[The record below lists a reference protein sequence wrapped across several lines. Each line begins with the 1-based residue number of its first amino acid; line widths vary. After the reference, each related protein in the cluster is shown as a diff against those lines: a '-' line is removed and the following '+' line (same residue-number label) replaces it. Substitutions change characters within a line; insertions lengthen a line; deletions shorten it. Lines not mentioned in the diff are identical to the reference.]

1 MYSKLKQCIA
11 ASCAFLLAS
20 SFMFEA
26 KAAVASDK
34 TEAATS
40 AESLNPGTID
50 LDVPAYLVRYLYREP
65 DADSLQMKKW
75 YKGWGMMLYWNP
87 DFLPYQSNYA
97 DQLADRLGMSA
108 TGVGFAISKDL
119 NKFSAIRI
127 GANLSSVNIVNAAGG
142 DPLKLKRFNVSL
154 DYLWNLSSTY
164 YGYDLH
170 RTDEWLLTMGVK
182 GGRLFSGYQKSEGS
196 HSDYIGSVNMGLQ
209 YRKNIANDMS
219 FFIEPQFAFFSD
231 KYDGK
236 TSFYEVDPGLNLLV
250 GLYFRL
256 GQPKMQILESENEII
271 KNLFFQAYG
280 GRAVGRETF
289 AFTDM
294 KKDGYNKAHM
304 NFGFNVGSWLNPSLA
319 VRLGYFENIM
329 GIGRSDARVARGLAP
344 TSRQTYRGGRV
355 EFVLNPLTIITN
367 NPSLRRF
374 GWDVSVGYE
383 AGNINKHTSNYNNT
397 WTDAE
402 FNKNETNPK
411 ANGNHVN
418 YFAHGVTFGTQ
429 LKYYMSKNY
438 AFFLDARYSN
448 PGYSAEAKDGLTT
461 SGDLSEKVL
470 SWAVGMEY
478 YISTFNRYSRFTKG
492 DKHESR
498 EIQRLTNKKRWY
510 TEIAAGIGEPT
521 HWGENFKARRAMLGG
536 VALGVNYNDIH
547 GLRMRANLARKYFA
561 KSYVP
566 GVTNLIPG
574 DTYAIGLG
582 VDYMLNVTN
591 LWWGTEDNDFRWSDI
606 YLFAGPTFR
615 VSPHELRKSFTSRN
629 VFGLE
634 VGAQFTRR
642 LSRSVELFLEPR
654 YEYNV
659 HESND
664 QLKPFMAGNRWDLM
678 AGIKMYQWREKN
690 YHYRDSI
697 AGHDRRSWFMEV
709 SGGAGMDVTGNTTD
723 LKNRM
728 KELDADLRLGLGY
741 RINPIS
747 SMRFN
752 MAYTQ
757 YAWGFGK
764 NYDGNQNGKKGFE
777 FSLDYMAN
785 ALNTWYGNN
794 PHRFFQLFGYA
805 GVLVNPEDVLES
817 KCTEDIA
824 YDWRFGVEAGAQLIV
839 APFNNVSF
847 FVEPRVS
854 YYLSDYITKRGS
866 ELTKGKRDEHFD
878 LYAGVIFYNQP
889 EHLEFRGYKPTDA
902 DSARFWYY
910 EMGAGTSVTPSGA
923 TDGVMNTMSASA
935 SLALGHYLSS
945 YSSVRLRAAIN
956 QFKDAKY
963 MGYSDKFSTGVG
975 IDYLYNLS
983 NKMMGIN
990 PYRRFDLSVFGGPTM
1005 EYRNS
1010 DISDNDRWLLTLNVG
1025 SQLAWH
1031 VNNYIDIF
1039 AEGRAVMPVKRMN
1052 ADSETS
1058 RKVGH
1063 TRYEALAGL
1072 KLYQNKTKTA
1082 QYSDSLSQHANT
1094 WFVEVAGGAGKTLKV
1109 GNNAEM
1115 PAQKDL
1121 DGTGKL
1127 AVGYRFN
1134 PISSLRFSAMGWAN
1148 NKRYNHGNI
1157 SFDYMAD
1164 LLNLWYGVNPY
1175 RRVNFRGYFGPTLRF
1190 DNVTDP
1196 QENVVLNFAFDAGL
1210 QLTVGITDNIDFLL
1224 EPRYEG
1230 MLTGDN
1236 KNTGRGDIYAGLIFY
1251 NQPGLLSNRV
1261 DFPTVNVDS
1270 IRGWYMET
1278 AGGVSF
1284 APDGR
1289 RSGIV
1294 SHFDPTLNLA
1304 IGRYFGNYSSLRAR
1318 GSLTYSNE
1326 HNTMK
1331 ESRRWV
1337 PQVSLDYVHNLTNH
1351 FLGVNPYRR
1360 FDFSLFAGP
1369 MVQVSGFN
1377 SGSFNANFGINGG
1390 SDVTW
1395 HANNFIDVFVEPRL
1409 SYVMNDEYY
1418 TRFETLAG
1426 VRLYQNNSNNIQ
1438 YFGSDAPHAN
1448 TWFLETAGGA
1458 GALATDVLAG
1468 ENLDFTLKTA
1478 FGYRFNPISSIRF
1491 GGAAWTRKN
1500 DNGSHTRSAEVFADY
1515 MANVQNILYGVNPYR
1530 KFNLRAFVG
1539 GLASPKAF
1547 LTTKQAMHW
1556 NLGFDMGLQGS
1567 YKLTEN
1573 LDLMV
1578 EPRLESYLNSGATQR
1593 FDIYGGLIWYNR
1605 RGMMVEK
1612 GYNPT
1617 NIEDK
1622 NTWFLETG
1630 GGFSF
1635 SPDGRIGGGVLNHI
1649 DYDGFLSLGV
1659 HLNNYS
1665 SLRGRGDLVFV
1676 RNASTTKDRASYHP
1690 FVSLDYMYNITNG
1703 IMGVNQYR
1711 RFDVNLF
1718 AGPVARIY
1726 GLSSGIDFKKTMKLN
1741 VEGGAQASWHI
1752 NNKWD
1757 LFGEGS
1763 ILFGNQISSRLN
1775 ARAGIAYRFNKF
1787 ALQEFEG
1794 IDKLSDKLFAQVL
1807 VGGQMVNVEGRSTIS
1822 SFQSLPSINYNVGY
1836 RINNMLF
1843 AQVGAFT
1850 NHLTNTGSAKDKSD
1864 AYQYGFR
1871 GELGLNLINMFNP
1884 SYDAHERRLQW
1895 TATAGAQLGRT
1906 RNADLA
1912 RANARFGVT
1921 AASQLQYRVF
1931 SHSWAIAELRA
1942 QTLSANQGGAS
1953 IPVTAQI
1960 GMMYDFNKGDNN
1972 PMNASNWYVMG
1983 GIGTYESNAVGFEV
1997 GAGYDLTPVHGLRL
2011 LYNATTDDVDQLGSW
2026 KSLSPD
2032 YVCNL
2037 TNLFFGHDDNKRHVD
2052 LSLLVGADLNFL
2064 KVNGESKNSFGANAG
2079 FQLTYN
2085 FNKNWAVYTEP
2096 RFSFSGTDETK
2107 HNGLDLQATVGL
2119 KYRLPSFKKE

>member
-20 SFMFEA
+20 SFMYEA
-26 KAAVASDK
+26 KAAVASDDK

-40 AESLNPGTID
+40 ADGLNPGTID

-87 DFLPYQSNYA
+87 DFLPYQSSYS
-97 DQLADRLGMSA
+97 DRLANRLGMST
-108 TGVGFAISKDL
+108 TGVGFAISKDI
-119 NKFSAIRI
+119 NKYSAIRI
-127 GANLSSVNIVNAAGG
+127 GANMSSVNVQNGTAV
-142 DPLKLKRFNVSL
+142 DPISLKRFNVSL
-154 DYLWNLSSTY
+154 DYLWNLSNTY

-182 GGRLFSGYQKSEGS
+182 GGRLFSGYHKSEGS

-236 TSFYEVDPGLNLLV
+236 TTFFEVDPGLNLLV

-271 KNLFFQAYG
+271 QNLFFQAYG
-280 GRAVGRETF
+280 GKATGKETY
-289 AFTDM
+289 AFTGMSKND
-294 KKDGYNKAHM
+294 YNKSHM

-319 VRLGYFENIM
+319 IRLGYFENIV
-329 GIGRSDARVARGLAP
+329 GIGHSDSRIALGLQP

-367 NPSLRRF
+367 KPSIGRL

-383 AGNINKHTSNYNNT
+383 AGTINKHTADYNNLR
-397 WTDAE
+397 TDEAK
-402 FNKNETNPK
+402 FKNGAK
-411 ANGNHVN
+411 VKGSGNHVD

-448 PGYSAEAKDGLTT
+448 PGYTAEAEDGLTST
-461 SGDLSEKVL
+461 GSLNDKML

-478 YISTFNRYSRFTKG
+478 YISTFNRYSRFAKG
-492 DKHESR
+492 DKHEAR
-498 EIQRLTNKKRWY
+498 DIERLSNKNRWY
-510 TEIAAGIGEPT
+510 TEISAGIGEPT
-521 HWGENFKARRAMLGG
+521 HWGESFAARRAMIGN
-536 VALGVNYNDIH
+536 VSLGVNYNDYH
-547 GLRMRANLARKYFA
+547 GLRMHASLARKYFA
-561 KSYVP
+561 NAYNP
-566 GVTNLIPG
+566 AVTNLIPG
-574 DTYAIGLG
+574 DTYSIGLG

-591 LWWGTEDNDFRWSDI
+591 LWWGTEDNDSRWSDL
-606 YLFAGPTFR
+606 YVFAGPTFR
-615 VSPHELRKSFTSRN
+615 VSPHEIRKSFTSYN

-659 HESND
+659 HESD
-664 QLKPFMAGNRWDLM
+664 DRIKPYMAGNRWDLL

-723 LKNRM
+723 FANRM
-728 KELDADLRLGLGY
+728 KELDADLRLGFGY
-741 RINPIS
+741 RFNPIS
-747 SMRFN
+747 TMRFN
-752 MAYTQ
+752 VNYTQ
-757 YAWGFGK
+757 YAWGFGQ
-764 NYDGNQNGKKGFE
+764 NYKGNQNGKKGFE
-777 FSLDYMAN
+777 LSLDYMAN
-785 ALNTWYGNN
+785 ALNLWYGNN
-794 PHRFFQLFGYA
+794 PHRIFQLFGYA
-805 GVLVNPEDVLES
+805 GFLVNPEDMLES
-817 KCTEDIA
+817 TCTKDIA
-824 YDWRFGVEAGAQLIV
+824 YDWRFGVEAGAQLVV

-847 FVEPRVS
+847 FVEPRAT
-854 YYLSDYITKRGS
+854 YYLSDYITKSGAERT
-866 ELTKGKRDEHFD
+866 EKQRDEHFD
-878 LYAGVIFYNQP
+878 VYAGIIFYNQP
-889 EHLEFRGYKPTDA
+889 EHLEFRGYKPTDT

-910 EMGAGTSVTPSGA
+910 EMGAGASLTPSG
-923 TDGVMNTMSASA
+923 TQGGVMN
-935 SLALGHYLSS
+935 SLSPNVVLGLGHYLNS
-945 YSSVRLRAAIN
+945 YSSVRLRLALN
-956 QFKDAKY
+956 QFNKY
-963 MGYSDKFSTGVG
+963 EKMGYNDKFATGIG
-975 IDYLYNLS
+975 IDYMYNLT

-990 PYRRFDLSVFGGPTM
+990 PYRRFDFSLFGGPSM

-1010 DISDNDRWLLTLNVG
+1010 DISDNDRWLLALNMG
-1025 SQLAWH
+1025 GQLSWH
-1031 VNNYIDIF
+1031 VNNYIDLF
-1039 AEGRAVMPVKRMN
+1039 AEGRAVLPARRMN
-1052 ADSETS
+1052 ADSENS
-1058 RKVGH
+1058 RQVGH
-1063 TRYEALAGL
+1063 SRYEALAGL
-1072 KLYQNKTKTA
+1072 KLYQNKSKAA
-1082 QYSDSLSQHANT
+1082 QYRDSLSQHAYT
-1094 WFVEVAGGAGKTLKV
+1094 WFMEVAGGAGKSLKV

-1115 PAQKDL
+1115 PSQKDL

-1127 AVGYRFN
+1127 AIGYRFN

-1148 NKRYNHGNI
+1148 NKRYTQGNI

-1164 LLNLWYGVNPY
+1164 LMNLWYGVNPY
-1175 RRVNFRGYFGPTLRF
+1175 RRVNIRGFVGP
-1190 DNVTDP
+1190 
-1196 QENVVLNFAFDAGL
+1196 VLNFNDMVDPKINTSMNLAFDAGL

-1230 MLTGDN
+1230 MLSGDN
-1236 KNTGRGDIYAGLIFY
+1236 KNTGRGDIYAGLVFY
-1251 NQPGLLSNRV
+1251 NQRGLLSNRE

-1270 IRGWYMET
+1270 IRGWYMEV
-1278 AGGVSF
+1278 AGGASF

-1289 RSGIV
+1289 RSGIA

-1304 IGRYFGNYSSLRAR
+1304 IGRYFSNYSSVRAR
-1318 GSLTYSNE
+1318 GSLTYVND
-1326 HNTMK
+1326 HKTMK
-1331 ESRRWV
+1331 EDREWV
-1337 PQVSLDYVHNLTNH
+1337 PEVSLDYVHNLTNY

-1369 MVQVSGFN
+1369 LAQISGFN
-1377 SGSFNANFGINGG
+1377 SGNFNANWGINGG
-1390 SDVTW
+1390 SEVTW
-1395 HANNFIDVFVEPRL
+1395 HANNFMDVFVEPRL

-1426 VRLYQNNSNNIQ
+1426 LRLYQNNTNNIQ
-1438 YFGSDAPHAN
+1438 YMGSDAPHAN
-1448 TWFLETAGGA
+1448 TWFLETAGGT
-1458 GALATDVLAG
+1458 GALVTDVLAS
-1468 ENLDFTLKTA
+1468 ENLDFTLKGA
-1478 FGYRFNPISSIRF
+1478 FGYRFNPYSSVRF
-1491 GGAAWTRKN
+1491 GAAAWTRKN
-1500 DNGSHTRSAEVFADY
+1500 DNGSRTRSAEVFADY
-1515 MANVQNILYGVNPYR
+1515 MANIQNILYGVNPYR
-1530 KFNLRAFVG
+1530 KFNLRGFIG

-1547 LTTKQAMHW
+1547 LTTKNDMHW
-1556 NLGFDMGLQGS
+1556 SLGFDLGLQGT

-1578 EPRLESYLNSGATQR
+1578 EPRLESYLNNGATQR
-1593 FDIYGGLIWYNR
+1593 FDIYGGLVWYNR

-1622 NTWFLETG
+1622 NTWFIETG

-1649 DYDGFLSLGV
+1649 DYDGFVSLGV

-1676 RNASTTKDRASYHP
+1676 RNAVTTKDHASYHP
-1690 FVSLDYMYNITNG
+1690 LVSLDYMYNITNG
-1703 IMGVNQYR
+1703 IMGVNPYR
-1711 RFDVNLF
+1711 RFDINIF

-1726 GLSSGIDFKKTMKLN
+1726 GLTSGIDFKQTMKLN

-1757 LFGEGS
+1757 LFGEGT
-1763 ILFGNQISSRLN
+1763 ILMGNQISSRLN
-1775 ARAGIAYRFNKF
+1775 ARAGVAYRFNKL
-1787 ALQEFEG
+1787 ALQEFTG
-1794 IDKLSDKLFAQVL
+1794 GDKLSEKLFAQVL
-1807 VGGQMVNVEGRSTIS
+1807 LGGQMINVEGRTTIN

-1836 RINNMLF
+1836 RLNKMVN
-1843 AQVGAFT
+1843 AQLGAFS
-1850 NHLTNTGSAKDKSD
+1850 NHLTAGGEGNVKED
-1864 AYQYGFR
+1864 AYQYGLR
-1871 GELGLNLINMFNP
+1871 GELGVNILNMFNP
-1884 SYDAHERRLQW
+1884 SYDANERRLQW
-1895 TATAGAQLGRT
+1895 TASAGVQLGRT
-1906 RNADLA
+1906 RNNDLS

-1942 QTLSANQGGAS
+1942 QTLSANGNIS
-1953 IPVTAQI
+1953 IPLTAQI
-1960 GMMYDFNKGDNN
+1960 GMMYDFNKGENN
-1972 PMNASNWYVMG
+1972 PMSASNWYVQG
-1983 GIGTYESNAVGFEV
+1983 GVGSYESNVAGFEV

-2011 LYNATTDDVDQLGSW
+2011 IYNATTGDVDKLGAW

-2037 TNLFFGHDDNKRHVD
+2037 TNLFLGHDDNKRHVD

-2064 KVNGESKNSFGANAG
+2064 EVDGQSKNSFGANAG

-2119 KYRLPSFKKE
+2119 KYRLPSFRKE